1 MARGDLKQKLKWV
14 LLGLLFLVIF
24 GYAYAKTNAV
34 RQGVILSVTG
44 VTDGETVTDGT
55 LHIEGTA
62 TNASSLSLDDR
73 PIVIDLKGAF
83 AEQLLLQPGYNIISM
98 KAEDRFGKK
107 TEKIFHVVYLA
118 PTADIIP
125 PSPTPDTPD
134 QSVNGIAT
142 DTQNTATSGNQ
153 DSTN

>member
-1 MARGDLKQKLKWV
+1 MN
-14 LLGLLFLVIF
+14 
-24 GYAYAKTNAV
+24 TNAV
-34 RQGVILSVTG
+34 RQGVVLSVTG

-55 LHIEGTA
+55 LHISGTA
-62 TNASSLSLDDR
+62 KNASSLSLDDR
-73 PIVIDLKGAF
+73 PIVIDLAGSF
-83 AEQLLLQPGYNIISM
+83 EEQLLLEPGYNIISM

-125 PSPTPDTPD
+125 PAPETPD
-134 QSVNGIAT
+134 QSLNGVAT

-153 DSTN
+153 NVIN